1 LLFAA
6 AGSNLKTLFCYVFI
20 VLGGKEFH
28 AMSLKTR
35 SQIGTMILIVVMFAL
50 VDIYAE
56 KEIIF
61 PEISALALGFWI
73 MEKSPWR
80 GSWPAVWASPTL
92 AALTGVLLLRY
103 VALPPV
109 GLIACAFVLVVLQLK
124 LMRSEVFPSISAAIL
139 AIITHTTSWLYPLSV
154 GILMAII
161 VLGKLYLERFTARR
175 GLAEAAHPAVGDK
188 SAWAELAYWGKI
200 FCGVLVISAIAL
212 GTGSLFMIAPP
223 LIVAFVEL
231 SRPDQPLRRN
241 PTKAVSLLFLAACTG
256 VLWFYLVIA
265 VLHGPL
271 WLFAGL
277 ALGTVFFL
285 YHSLEASFPPVAAI
299 ALLPVLVPANYF
311 WVYPLHVLMGSA
323 VFVFMGVCF
332 FRAAGAPGA
341 VEQADGES
349 LFAEES

>member
-1 LLFAA
+1 
-6 AGSNLKTLFCYVFI
+6 
-20 VLGGKEFH
+20 
-28 AMSLKTR
+28 MSLKNLSR
-35 SQIGTMILIVVMFAL
+35 IGTMILIVVMFAL

-80 GSWPAVWASPTL
+80 GSWLAVWASPTL

-103 VALPPV
+103 VPV
-109 GLIACAFVLVVLQLK
+109 APLALIACAFVLVVLQLK

-161 VLGKLYLERFTARR
+161 VLGKGYLERFTSRR
-175 GLAEAAHPAVGDK
+175 VLAETADPEGEARDV
-188 SAWAELAYWGKI
+188 WEELVYWGKI

-212 GTGSLFMIAPP
+212 GTDSLFMIAPP

-231 SRPDQPLRRN
+231 SRPDQPLRQA
-241 PTKAVSLLFLAACTG
+241 PVKAVSLLFLAACAG
-256 VLWFYLVIA
+256 VLCFYLVVGI
-265 VLHGPL
+265 LHGPL
-271 WLFAGL
+271 WLFSGL
-277 ALGTVFFL
+277 SLGSVFFL
-285 YHSLEASFPPVAAI
+285 YHTLQASFPPVAAI
-299 ALLPVLVPANYF
+299 ALLPVLVPAAYF

-323 VFVFMGVCF
+323 LFVLMGVVF
-332 FRAAGAPGA
+332 FRQGSPACDTSPAS
-341 VEQADGES
+341 EES
-349 LFAEES
+349 LFVEES